1 MRREMYERILTFG
14 EYFSHMI
21 ESVKKR
27 FGQYM
32 GMLGISVGLIFGWSM
47 IFGLLVVLIV
57 GLSLPGIFQ
66 DPTMAY
72 GMTNQQMAAFVMKFL
87 PMLFLV
93 YVFALAG
100 ALYISNVS
108 VAMCYLITDSYVAD
122 TKRPFGEMLKYAFR
136 RALPMLGTEFL
147 YFLLMGGIWMV
158 FSTVVALLFGVM
170 FIANATQLQTFDDAS
185 VLLGM
190 WQIWV
195 ALVLWIAMLVF
206 TIYLMIRYSFSILGR
221 AKYKFSA
228 YQSMKY
234 SRILTRGKVAKI
246 FGNLLLIALLTGL
259 PIVLITLGT
268 GHVLDA
274 SAITGLALL
283 TMLLSIFLS
292 LFTSTFQSVLFI
304 NFDAVRG
311 SSVIS
316 MLDKPVHNLKDSS
329 FYDDTGVQG
338 PFAPNSGGGAVMQA
352 APVATTAAFAGE
364 QEKTDEHVVAPDE
377 QMKKDNMVQE
387 AELTVKEDILHQ
399 TEVKTDS
406 DLEE

>member
-122 TKRPFGEMLKYAFR
+122 TKKTFWRNVEIC
-136 RALPMLGTEFL
+136 LPQ
-147 YFLLMGGIWMV
+147 GIADV
-158 FSTVVALLFGVM
+158 GY
-170 FIANATQLQTFDDAS
+170 
-185 VLLGM
+185 G
-190 WQIWV
+190 
-195 ALVLWIAMLVF
+195 
-206 TIYLMIRYSFSILGR
+206 IL
-221 AKYKFSA
+221 
-228 YQSMKY
+228 
-234 SRILTRGKVAKI
+234 I
-246 FGNLLLIALLTGL
+246 F
-259 PIVLITLGT
+259 
-268 GHVLDA
+268 
-274 SAITGLALL
+274 
-283 TMLLSIFLS
+283 
-292 LFTSTFQSVLFI
+292 FI
-304 NFDAVRG
+304 NGRH
-311 SSVIS
+311 
-316 MLDKPVHNLKDSS
+316 LDGVFHCSGIIIRRDVYRQCDTASNL
-329 FYDDTGVQG
+329 
-338 PFAPNSGGGAVMQA
+338 
-352 APVATTAAFAGE
+352 
-364 QEKTDEHVVAPDE
+364 
-377 QMKKDNMVQE
+377 
-387 AELTVKEDILHQ
+387 
-399 TEVKTDS
+399 
-406 DLEE
+406 

>member
-195 ALVLWIAMLVF
+195 ALVLLDCHACLYHLF
-206 TIYLMIRYSFSILGR
+206 DDP
-221 AKYKFSA
+221 
-228 YQSMKY
+228 
-234 SRILTRGKVAKI
+234 I
-246 FGNLLLIALLTGL
+246 F
-259 PIVLITLGT
+259 
-268 GHVLDA
+268 
-274 SAITGLALL
+274 
-283 TMLLSIFLS
+283 
-292 LFTSTFQSVLFI
+292 FQYFRPREI
-304 NFDAVRG
+304 
-311 SSVIS
+311 
-316 MLDKPVHNLKDSS
+316 
-329 FYDDTGVQG
+329 
-338 PFAPNSGGGAVMQA
+338 
-352 APVATTAAFAGE
+352 
-364 QEKTDEHVVAPDE
+364 
-377 QMKKDNMVQE
+377 
-387 AELTVKEDILHQ
+387 
-399 TEVKTDS
+399 
-406 DLEE
+406 